1 MEVNEKRKK
10 WGGTTDVCENCDTK
24 KERKVETLGHLLIEC
39 PAYKKE
45 RKAFELEMNKRIG
58 GREWETIKQSEDKGR
73 KQILGL
79 RDYGRKVTDATKEYL
94 KNIWKNRQGGNKEQ
108 KQNKTNRNRFVNME
122 DIRNGE
128 NNIIS
133 SKSQH
138 MEKQKEHNYCK
149 LE

>member
-1 MEVNEKRKK
+1 
-10 WGGTTDVCENCDTK
+10 
-24 KERKVETLGHLLIEC
+24 
-39 PAYKKE
+39 
-45 RKAFELEMNKRIG
+45 MNKRIG

-94 KNIWKNRQGGNKEQ
+94 ENIRKNRQGGNKEQ

-122 DIRNGE
+122 DITNEE

-138 MEKQKEHNYCK
+138 IEKQKEHNYCK